1 MQRSVERYGPDLRG
15 SPHVQEFRAMMSAR
29 GGKPAPEPVQ
39 TKYGEVMD
47 KIENNPHPHGDAY
60 LDNVGIGLGHA
71 INAGKPAP
79 EGIRA

>member
-29 GGKPAPEPVQ
+29 GGKPAPEPAQ
-39 TKYGEVMD
+39 NKYGEIMD

-60 LDNVGIGLGHA
+60 MDYIGAALPHA
-71 INAGKPAP
+71 IHASKPLND
-79 EGIRA
+79 GIQK